1 MKKEL
6 HKRII
11 AMVLLFAT
19 IVTVFPIGLHSHT
32 AHAEI
37 EGAVWG
43 GACPQNGSAV
53 KIGIWGC
60 SACGGSGRKYDENVA
75 KNPLAGQDIGYH
87 EGTGVN
93 SYEKIEGNIRTVE
106 YYICY
111 NCGVCP
117 KKSKHVKTEKYVM
130 VNGKW
135 SMRDSI
141 EGPYFGQRA
150 VGYVPQRWCTECGP
164 DLVEFSGQAILGR
177 EASYT
182 VYHIKEKLT
191 KMFRVTVKATTGGT
205 AGNSG
210 EYEEGTEIVLWQAA
224 EEGYKFAG
232 WTGGAVSEDGVH
244 KVTGNVT
251 ITANFVK
258 EAEPTPKPTKA
269 PAKIEVTPEP
279 LPTPSPV
286 PRPYPIQYPTPVPQK
301 PSAPKPTP
309 SAYSDVHTDICYE
322 GTQHVCTTATCYT
335 PVYHSHSESCYGPY
349 FVSGYKPCTNSSCSG
364 GYVQKRCDPCMGKG
378 TVKEN
383 CPTCNGTD
391 QVSCT
396 TCSGTGNTSKSC
408 TTCGG
413 DGKVNGTC
421 GGTFKDSR
429 SHTVQAVPGGS
440 AACDGGCGGDGKN
453 TCGTCDGSGQELV
466 TIQGGGYYYK
476 TCGTCGGNKTVSC
489 NKCNGTGK
497 LAEYKCGSCYATA
510 LGSASNVSHTYS
522 YTCTTCGATSSSS
535 GTCKKTV
542 ANKNTCS
549 ACTGGNITASCTA
562 CGGDGKVACTVSGCS
577 SGKVTVTCPNCNGNK
592 TVPVACTTC
601 GGVGEL
607 PVYSRNYVCGYTTSS
622 IVNYRQTCGKTN
634 GAYYKN
640 GTRVYAVCDKIVTKL
655 TPFFPEQVLEIGD
668 TPDTGAHASFISNPC
683 ACGSHSYP
691 CVHGEQPVKEVTCS
705 MSGFDATKYN
715 TWQTVTLSYGTYADT
730 AKNKTAK
737 TATIRVKIAGNMT
750 VTFDANGGSV
760 SPTSKEVVY
769 GQAYGT
775 LPIPV
780 RDGYTFNGWIYNGA
794 EVKADSIVQAPN
806 DHTLTAWWDSN
817 ERIVTF
823 DPNGGTVS
831 PTSKTVMFGGPYGT
845 LPVPVRPGYT
855 FAGWW
860 YGNTEIKEDSIVNC
874 YGHPTLV
881 ALWTPNIYTITLNPN
896 GGTTD
901 TTSVEVAY
909 NMTYNNSIITGVNYP
924 GYTFTGWYTEAD
936 GGERVY
942 DGAEIWCE
950 GNYFKSGYWKH
961 LSDVTLYAHWEPNV
975 YTVTLNG
982 MGATTLPQKTTT
994 ITFNRVGERVQTPTR
1009 TGYVFHGFYEKP
1021 QGEGRI
1027 MFNSYGYGL
1036 NPWTK
1041 PDNGTVYAYWTP
1053 ITYTVNVAEDE
1064 IRIQPPTITDTKTIA
1079 YDESYII
1086 PSALSDKT
1094 FNVSYDLMEDTTG
1107 TSTPTITLTDANT
1120 RASLEFFGWQLYR
1133 NKGTGYSHVKSYGA
1147 GTRVQGLTSTQGDIL
1162 TLFPYWSGEEASV
1175 ILPLPSCT
1183 GYRFM
1188 GWSYTPYETDPEKYL
1203 HIEEGEDATYKPAEN
1218 EILYAVWLPKDYAIA
1233 LDDRGATTPG
1243 QGIVSMRYDFFG
1255 SITGE
1260 DVAVPQKT
1268 GYTFMGYYTGTR
1280 GTGTK
1285 YFDEKGRAVKTWTED
1300 TVEKLY
1306 ACWKQNDLSLPEKD
1320 DIIIPEL
1327 PTGGTWD
1334 ITIAKDFS
1342 EVHIY
1347 ADDNDA
1353 STDALTDKQPYLVS
1367 DVIIDGMLAAEGAIP
1382 STENVAIRSKT
1393 GAWMFS
1399 GTMEKTSGQTTMRVY
1414 VKVPYRVQW
1423 EDAEDESLHISE
1435 TRYFVNALPVEL
1447 AKTWSYF
1454 TMKKGGMYVPESV
1467 TVINDAIEG
1476 GSVTIPVT
1484 GGTNA
1489 VPSYEVVTADGGERF
1504 TWNTY
1509 ENGVPR
1515 LDLTLNTES
1524 YIIIPNGTTD
1534 RDAYV
1539 AQYMNTVCHN
1549 AAVSDTT
1556 TLTAKSDNVRIAG
1569 ISLLT
1574 ETANGIQPDIAA
1586 IEQIKEMIGETTYP
1600 QTYKSG
1606 ISLNIT
1612 AENGRYDTEATVT
1625 YTLHTGQIGTEET
1638 KKIAVTTANE
1648 INIHT
1653 PVVCDGVLS
1662 VDGEEEDVLILK
1674 DIYNFFTLSV
1684 SNIGTHRMDLGYGK
1698 KDFVTA
1704 LSGRNNLA
1712 TNDSGTLMNQICFPF
1727 DVYVDTGADS
1737 DAVGEIDTTGDLY
1750 IPAGT
1755 WVTVGDSE
1763 VRFYVP
1769 ITIKEGDYNI
1779 ECRSVAVNCPPDKTE
1794 FSSYWANLSPESHVA
1809 IDTVELRIRGTV
1821 LDFAIT
1827 GTNDKTAA
1835 DDFKENNYTVG
1846 LGKGYNF
1853 TYNIVTSGSRYLS
1866 DDAYIRI
1873 VPTLYHTDEVGGN
1886 RTKVD
1891 MYYSDVIKGVQ
1902 KYFVKLGSFDDKRNL
1917 HSYANTSSVLSIPME
1932 QLDKTAAI
1940 LNDSSFI
1947 GKIADT
1953 LTFEAIR
1960 IGKELRMLTG
1970 VNEVALTGVY
1980 CKDCFTVYSSTEERT
1995 CNHLSCLP
2003 TSSDKNAASAIQT
2016 WYGTYYLPADSY
2028 YIAEGTKQGY
2038 CPACKGTRYVGKDSS
2053 HCPEH
2058 GVLLSSVTEFSLEE
2072 YGKKNTLTGKEEF
2085 FIDGGYIVVNFEL
2098 YSAKGGEEI
2107 LYTGW
2112 EDTLIDEGWK
2122 DVPHESGDV
2131 VRYDMT
2137 RSVRDDYEVG
2147 GSE

>member
-1 MKKEL
+1 MKREL
-6 HKRII
+6 HKRIL
-11 AMVLLFAT
+11 AMVVLLAT

-43 GACPQNGSAV
+43 GACPQNGKAV

-60 SACGGSGRKYDENVA
+60 SACGGSGRKYDKNVED
-75 KNPLAGQDIGYH
+75 NPLAGQDIGYH
-87 EGTGVN
+87 EGKGVN
-93 SYEKIEGNIRTVE
+93 AYETINGNVRTVE

-210 EYEEGTEIVLWQAA
+210 EYEEGTEIVLWEAA
-224 EEGYKFAG
+224 EDGYEFTG
-232 WTGGAVSEDGVH
+232 WTGAIVSSDNKHV
-244 KVTGNVT
+244 VTEEVT
-251 ITANFVK
+251 ITANFEK
-258 EAEPTPKPTKA
+258 INATPTPT
-269 PAKIEVTPEP
+269 PAVQEEITLPEPEP
-279 LPTPSPV
+279 LPIPSPL
-286 PRPYPIQYPTPVPQK
+286 PLPYPVQQPTPVPQK
-301 PSAPKPTP
+301 PNAPKPTP
-309 SAYSDVHTDICYE
+309 SAYSDVHADYCYE
-322 GTQHVCTTATCYT
+322 GTKHTCTTSSCYN
-335 PVYHSHSESCYGPY
+335 PIYHSHTSSCLGPSY
-349 FVSGYKPCTNSSCSG
+349 VSGYNPCTNASCSN
-364 GYVQKRCDPCMGKG
+364 GYVQTKCTACSGSG
-378 TVKEN
+378 TAKEN
-383 CPTCNGTD
+383 CG
-391 QVSCT
+391 
-396 TCSGTGNTSKSC
+396 TCSGTAKVNCSTCGGTGNTSKRC
-408 TTCGG
+408 TTCDG

-421 GGTFKDSR
+421 GGTYKDSR
-429 SHTVQAVPGGS
+429 SHTVNSTGDTTT
-440 AACDGGCGGDGKN
+440 CTGGCGGNGKIQCSKCKGKGTVTVYLQSGGFYEEQCSTCSGAKN
-453 TCGTCDGSGQELV
+453 VNCSTCG
-466 TIQGGGYYYK
+466 
-476 TCGTCGGNKTVSC
+476 
-489 NKCNGTGK
+489 GTGK
-497 LAEYKCGSCYATA
+497 LTILKCLDCGQTGIGS
-510 LGSASNVSHTYS
+510 VSHVYT
-522 YTCTTCGATSSSS
+522 YTCTKCGATSSGS

-549 ACTGGNITASCTA
+549 ACTNGTITSSCTT
-562 CGGDGKVACTVSGCS
+562 CSGSGKVKCTATGCS
-577 SGKVTVTCPNCNGNK
+577 SGKVTVNCSTCGGNK
-592 TVPVACTTC
+592 TVPTACGTC
-601 GGVGEL
+601 GGVGKL
-607 PVYSRNYVCGYTTSS
+607 PVYSRDYVCGYTTSS
-622 IVNYRQTCGKTN
+622 IVSYTQICGKTN

-640 GTRVYAVCDKIVTKL
+640 GTRVYAVCDKIVTNL
-655 TPFFPEQVLEIGD
+655 TPLFPEQVLEIGE
-668 TPDTGAHASFISNPC
+668 TPDKGAYATFISNPC
-683 ACGSHSYP
+683 SCGSKHSYP
-691 CVHGEQPVKEVTCS
+691 CVHGEQPVEEVSCT
-705 MSGFDATKYN
+705 MSGFNASLYN
-715 TWQTVTLSYGTYADT
+715 TWQTVTLSYGTYSDT

-737 TATIRVKIAGNMT
+737 TATIRVYVAGNLT
-750 VTFDANGGSV
+750 VRFDANGGSV
-760 SPTSKEVVY
+760 DPTSKGVVY
-769 GQAYGT
+769 GEPYGT
-775 LPIPV
+775 LPTPT
-780 RDGYTFNGWIYNGA
+780 RENYTFNGWIYNNQWIK
-794 EVKADSIVQAPN
+794 EDSIVQAN
-806 DHTLTAWWDSN
+806 TNHTLIAWWDSN

-831 PTSKTVMFGGPYGT
+831 PTQKTVMYGGPYGE
-845 LPVPVRPGYT
+845 LPTPTRTGYD
-855 FAGWW
+855 FKGWW
-860 YGNTEIKEDSIVNC
+860 YGNTEIKENSIVDC

-881 ALWTPNIYTITLNPN
+881 ALWTPSRYTITLEPN
-896 GGTTD
+896 GGTAD
-901 TTSVEVAY
+901 TKTVGVAY
-909 NMTYNNSIITGVNYP
+909 DQTFNNTITTNASYP
-924 GYTFTGWYTEAD
+924 GYTFAGWYTEAE

-942 DGAEIWCE
+942 DGTEKWCE
-950 GNYFKSGYWKH
+950 GNYWKSGMWKYAG
-961 LSDVTLYAHWEPNV
+961 DITLYAHWNV
-975 YTVTLNG
+975 NTYTVTLNG
-982 MGATTLPQKTTT
+982 MGATTLPQTSTT
-994 ITFNRVGERVQTPTR
+994 IVFNKVGERVQTPTR
-1009 TGYVFHGFYEKP
+1009 TGYTFDGFYTEPNGK
-1021 QGEGRI
+1021 GI
-1027 MFNSYGYGL
+1027 KMFNSYGYGL
-1036 NPWTK
+1036 NKWTK
-1041 PDNGTVYAYWTP
+1041 PENGTVYAYRIP
-1053 ITYTVNVAEDE
+1053 ITYTINVAEDE
-1064 IRIQPPTITDTKTIA
+1064 IRITPHVITDTDTLS
-1079 YDESYII
+1079 YEETYII
-1086 PSALSDKT
+1086 PSVLSDKT

-1175 ILPLPSCT
+1175 TLPLPSCT

-1188 GWSYTPYETDPEKYL
+1188 GWSYLPYETDPEKYL
-1203 HIEEGEDATYKPAEN
+1203 HIEEGEANTYKPAEN
-1218 EILYAVWLPKDYAIA
+1218 EILYAVWLPKDYAIT

-1306 ACWKQNDLSLPEKD
+1306 ACWKQNDISLPEKD

-1367 DVIIDGMLAAEGAIP
+1367 DVIIDGMLVAEGAIP
-1382 STENVAIRSKT
+1382 STENVSIRSKT

-1423 EDAEDESLHISE
+1423 EEADESLSVSE

-1467 TVINDAIEG
+1467 IVTNDAIEG

-1539 AQYMNTVCHN
+1539 AQHMNTVCHN

-1574 ETANGIQPDIAA
+1574 ETANGIQPDMAA

-1606 ISLNIT
+1606 IPLNVT
-1612 AENGRYDTEATVT
+1612 AENGRHDTEATVT

-1653 PVVCDGVLS
+1653 PVVCKPELSADNERMYQGMNAPEGSTVL
-1662 VDGEEEDVLILK
+1662 VLDEK
-1674 DIYNFFTLSV
+1674 GRYSDFVVT
-1684 SNIGTHRMDLGYGK
+1684 IGNLGYHSDREGYGTGEFESFLAY
-1698 KDFVTA
+1698 KDGIVQNEV
-1704 LSGRNNLA
+1704 S
-1712 TNDSGTLMNQICFPF
+1712 FPF
-1727 DVYVDTGADS
+1727 PVWIDVENDMENNNDYLL
-1737 DAVGEIDTTGDLY
+1737 E
-1750 IPAGT
+1750 AGQWLT
-1755 WVTVGDSE
+1755 IGKNSQ
-1763 VRFYVP
+1763 RIYVP
-1769 ITIKEGDYNI
+1769 CQTREGLYDVI
-1779 ECRSVAVNCPPDKTE
+1779 FRSVAVNGTEKLDKTE
-1794 FSSYWANLSPESHVA
+1794 PECNSLLQNYVATGSKKIYVTGRLYDFMIYDVKGTPPWEEMAEGELSLSVGPNTPEGSIWETLPLRTGVHPNYYNLGGLPQGGNIEFCLKCDGVCYGTEGKLYISPEFLLVGPDGYEEVDVYYEKAGANGMHL
-1809 IDTVELRIRGTV
+1809 TVWKGSESEIILSAKEEQPGCYNWYGSFTLPDRFYVTKKGMDVWNYQKENGLNFTETFWITEHPLMLRFALRIEHPE
-1821 LDFAIT
+1821 L
-1827 GTNDKTAA
+1827 
-1835 DDFKENNYTVG
+1835 E
-1846 LGKGYNF
+1846 
-1853 TYNIVTSGSRYLS
+1853 
-1866 DDAYIRI
+1866 
-1873 VPTLYHTDEVGGN
+1873 TLYYGLIPEKMAHNVWVQEAGDEYRYDREG
-1886 RTKVD
+1886 RC
-1891 MYYSDVIKGVQ
+1891 Y
-1902 KYFVKLGSFDDKRNL
+1902 
-1917 HSYANTSSVLSIPME
+1917 
-1932 QLDKTAAI
+1932 
-1940 LNDSSFI
+1940 
-1947 GKIADT
+1947 KI
-1953 LTFEAIR
+1953 
-1960 IGKELRMLTG
+1960 
-1970 VNEVALTGVY
+1970 Y
-1980 CKDCFTVYSSTEERT
+1980 
-1995 CNHLSCLP
+1995 
-2003 TSSDKNAASAIQT
+2003 
-2016 WYGTYYLPADSY
+2016 
-2028 YIAEGTKQGY
+2028 
-2038 CPACKGTRYVGKDSS
+2038 
-2053 HCPEH
+2053 
-2058 GVLLSSVTEFSLEE
+2058 
-2072 YGKKNTLTGKEEF
+2072 
-2085 FIDGGYIVVNFEL
+2085 
-2098 YSAKGGEEI
+2098 GGEI
-2107 LYTGW
+2107 GVIYLW
-2112 EDTLIDEGWK
+2112 DHVDAWDTSRGI
-2122 DVPHESGDV
+2122 
-2131 VRYDMT
+2131 Y
-2137 RSVRDDYEVG
+2137 
-2147 GSE
+2147 

>member
-1 MKKEL
+1 MKREL

-19 IVTVFPIGLHSHT
+19 IVTVFPIGLHPHT
-32 AHAEI
+32 AQAAI

-60 SACGGSGRKYDENVA
+60 SACGGSGRKYDENDD
-75 KNPLAGQDIGYH
+75 NPLAGQDIGYQK
-87 EGTGVN
+87 GFGYRAGSTD
-93 SYEKIEGNIRTVE
+93 EKRFIKDNGGNVWE
-106 YYICY
+106 YFYRCY
-111 NCGVCP
+111 NCGVCAKDSRP
-117 KKSKHVKTEKYVM
+117 YKKKLYKKVQQAAPY
-130 VNGKW
+130 N
-135 SMRDSI
+135 
-141 EGPYFGQRA
+141 EGDEIMLDESAPGP
-150 VGYVPQRWCTECGP
+150 GYVPQRWCTECGP

-191 KMFRVTVKATTGGT
+191 EMFQVTVKATTGGT

-210 EYEEGTEIVLWQAA
+210 EYEKDTEIVLWQAA
-224 EEGYKFAG
+224 DEGYEFVG
-232 WTGGAVSEDGVH
+232 WSGAVVSANDVH
-244 KVTGNVT
+244 KVTGDVT
-251 ITANFVK
+251 IIANFAK
-258 EAEPTPKPTKA
+258 EIQIPAPTKA
-269 PAKIEVTPEP
+269 PARIEITPEP

-309 SAYSDVHTDICYE
+309 SAYSDVHSDICYE
-322 GTQHVCTTATCYT
+322 GTQHICTTASCYT

-349 FVSGYKPCTNSSCSG
+349 YVSGYTPCTNSSCSG
-364 GYVQKRCDPCMGKG
+364 GYVEKRCDPCMGKG

-383 CPTCNGTD
+383 CPTCSGTD
-391 QVSCT
+391 EVSCT
-396 TCSGTGNTSKSC
+396 TCSGSGSTSKDC

-429 SHTVQAVPGGS
+429 DHTARASGTVT
-440 AACDGGCGGDGKN
+440 CTGGCGGDGTLQCS
-453 TCGTCDGSGQELV
+453 TCRGTGTVTTSTQSGPI
-466 TIQGGGYYYK
+466 TTRCT
-476 TCGTCGGNKTVSC
+476 TCSGNKTITCSTC
-489 NKCNGTGK
+489 SGNGYLT
-497 LAEYKCGSCYATA
+497 EYRCATCKTSG
-510 LGSASNVSHTYS
+510 LGSTSAVTHTYS
-522 YTCTTCGATSSSS
+522 YTCTTCGASSSSS

-549 ACTGGNITASCTA
+549 SCTGGKITSSCTA
-562 CGGDGKVACTVSGCS
+562 CGGDGKIACTVSGCS
-577 SGKVTVTCPNCNGNK
+577 SGKVTVTCPNCAGNT

-640 GTRVYAVCDKIVTKL
+640 GTRVYAVCDKVVTNL

-668 TPDTGAHASFISNPC
+668 TPDKGAHASFISNPC

-691 CVHGEQPVKEVTCS
+691 CVHGEQPVKEVTCN
-705 MSGFDATKYN
+705 MTGFNASLYN

-750 VTFDANGGSV
+750 VTFDPNGGSV
-760 SPTSKEVVY
+760 SPTSKDVVY

-775 LPIPV
+775 LPTPV

-855 FAGWW
+855 FVGWW

-909 NMTYNNSIITGVNYP
+909 NETFNNSIATGVNYP

-942 DGAEIWCE
+942 DGTELWCE

-982 MGATTLPQKTTT
+982 MGATTLPQQTTT

-1009 TGYVFHGFYEKP
+1009 TGYTFQGFYETP

-1036 NPWTK
+1036 NKWTK
-1041 PDNGTVYAYWTP
+1041 PDNGTVYAYWIP

-1064 IRIQPPTITDTKTIA
+1064 IRIQPPAITDTKTLA
-1079 YDESYII
+1079 YDESYTI
-1086 PSALSDKT
+1086 PAALPDKT
-1094 FNVSYDLMEDTTG
+1094 FSVSYDLMEDTTG
-1107 TSTPTITLTDANT
+1107 TSTPTIALTSVNT
-1120 RASLEFFGWQLYR
+1120 RASLEFFGWQLFQ
-1133 NKGTGYSHVKSYGA
+1133 NKGTGYSHMKSYGA

-1162 TLFPYWSGEEASV
+1162 TLFPYWSGESAEV
-1175 ILPLPSCT
+1175 VLPQPQCI

-1203 HIEEGEDATYKPAEN
+1203 HLEEGEANTYKPAEN
-1218 EILYAVWLPKDYAIA
+1218 ETLYAVWEPKDYAVT

-1260 DVAVPQKT
+1260 DVAVPEKT
-1268 GYTFMGYYTGTR
+1268 GYTFMGYYTGVR

-1285 YFDEKGRAVKTWTED
+1285 YFDENGRALKTWTED
-1300 TVEKLY
+1300 DVDKLY
-1306 ACWKQNDLSLPEKD
+1306 ACWKQNALILPEKEP
-1320 DIIIPEL
+1320 ITPSEI

-1367 DVIIDGMLAAEGAIP
+1367 DVVIDDMLAAEGAIP
-1382 STENVAIRSKT
+1382 STENVAIRAKT

-1414 VKVPYRVQW
+1414 VKVPYKVQW

-1435 TRYFVNALPVEL
+1435 TKYFVNEVPVEL
-1447 AKTWSYF
+1447 VKTWSYF
-1454 TMKKGGMYVPESV
+1454 TMKKGGMYVPDSM
-1467 TVINDAIEG
+1467 TLINDALEG
-1476 GSVTIPVT
+1476 GSVIIPVT
-1484 GGTNA
+1484 GTEGANA
-1489 VPSYEVVTADGGERF
+1489 IPSYEVVIADGSDRF
-1504 TWNTY
+1504 TWSNY

-1515 LDLTLNTES
+1515 LDLTVNTES
-1524 YIIIPNGTTD
+1524 YIIIPNGTAD

-1539 AQYMNTVCHN
+1539 SQYMNAVCHN
-1549 AAVSDTT
+1549 AAVQDTT
-1556 TLTAKSDNVRIAG
+1556 SLSAKSDNVKIAG
-1569 ISLLT
+1569 IPLLKET
-1574 ETANGIQPDIAA
+1574 ESGIMPDEAA
-1586 IEQIKEMIGETTYP
+1586 IEQIKEMIEETAYP
-1600 QTYKSG
+1600 QTYKSN
-1606 ISLNIT
+1606 IPLNIT
-1612 AENGRYDTEATVT
+1612 ALNGRYDTEATVT
-1625 YTLHTGQIGTEET
+1625 YTLHTGQTGTEGQKELP
-1638 KKIAVTTANE
+1638 VTTANE

-1653 PVVCDGVLS
+1653 PVVCIPEITADNESMYQGVDAPAGSSILVLDEEGTYSDFIVSIGNFGYHSDRAGYGTGAYESFLAEKDGKVQNEVSFPFPVWVDHENDGEKSDDYLLEEGKWMNIGTKSQRFYVPCQTKEGLYEVTFRSVAINGTEKLS
-1662 VDGEEEDVLILK
+1662 DTEPERNALLQNYVATGSKQLYVTGRLYDFAVYDVGGTPPWEEPGDGEEEFTVGRKAPEGSIWETLPLRIGVHPQYQNLGGLPQGGSIKFGLRSTGVSYGTIGKLYVTPEFVMVGDDGYEQVDVYYEKATADGMQLTVWDGSESELILNANIEEQPGSFIWYGSFSLPERLYVTK
-1674 DIYNFFTLSV
+1674 KGTDVWNYQKENGLNFLEEFWLKQDLLMLRFALRIECEGGETLYYGMVPEKMAHNVWKEEAGEEYRYDSE
-1684 SNIGTHRMDLGYGK
+1684 GK
-1698 KDFVTA
+1698 KY
-1704 LSGRNNLA
+1704 GIY
-1712 TNDSGTLMNQICFPF
+1712 G
-1727 DVYVDTGADS
+1727 G
-1737 DAVGEIDTTGDLY
+1737 
-1750 IPAGT
+1750 
-1755 WVTVGDSE
+1755 
-1763 VRFYVP
+1763 
-1769 ITIKEGDYNI
+1769 
-1779 ECRSVAVNCPPDKTE
+1779 
-1794 FSSYWANLSPESHVA
+1794 
-1809 IDTVELRIRGTV
+1809 
-1821 LDFAIT
+1821 
-1827 GTNDKTAA
+1827 
-1835 DDFKENNYTVG
+1835 
-1846 LGKGYNF
+1846 
-1853 TYNIVTSGSRYLS
+1853 
-1866 DDAYIRI
+1866 
-1873 VPTLYHTDEVGGN
+1873 EVGVIYPGDC
-1886 RTKVD
+1886 VD
-1891 MYYSDVIKGVQ
+1891 AWDTSKGI
-1902 KYFVKLGSFDDKRNL
+1902 Y
-1917 HSYANTSSVLSIPME
+1917 
-1932 QLDKTAAI
+1932 
-1940 LNDSSFI
+1940 
-1947 GKIADT
+1947 
-1953 LTFEAIR
+1953 
-1960 IGKELRMLTG
+1960 
-1970 VNEVALTGVY
+1970 
-1980 CKDCFTVYSSTEERT
+1980 
-1995 CNHLSCLP
+1995 
-2003 TSSDKNAASAIQT
+2003 
-2016 WYGTYYLPADSY
+2016 
-2028 YIAEGTKQGY
+2028 
-2038 CPACKGTRYVGKDSS
+2038 
-2053 HCPEH
+2053 
-2058 GVLLSSVTEFSLEE
+2058 
-2072 YGKKNTLTGKEEF
+2072 
-2085 FIDGGYIVVNFEL
+2085 
-2098 YSAKGGEEI
+2098 
-2107 LYTGW
+2107 
-2112 EDTLIDEGWK
+2112 
-2122 DVPHESGDV
+2122 
-2131 VRYDMT
+2131 
-2137 RSVRDDYEVG
+2137 
-2147 GSE
+2147 